1 MLIVLQEIS
10 FYFFF
15 LYQQISTSI
24 EASKSTHLT
33 KVPAVSAVVPLD
45 KELAY
50 GHIWLEISGKGA
62 PLGPICEPI
71 SGPVPTPGYKDII
84 SGHIEI

>member
-1 MLIVLQEIS
+1 M
-10 FYFFF
+10 
-15 LYQQISTSI
+15 
-24 EASKSTHLT
+24 
-33 KVPAVSAVVPLD
+33 PAVSAVVPLD